1 MAHFAEVK
9 NGIVTQVIVAE
20 KDFIDTL
27 ENPKEWVQT
36 SYNTY
41 GGKHTLGG
49 TPLRKNYAG
58 IGYTY
63 DTERDA
69 FIPPQPYPSWKL
81 DTDTCLWESP
91 IPYPDDNK
99 EYIWNE
105 SEQEWTYTGYFF
117 EDGEIKKEE
126 IE

>member
-20 KDFIDTL
+20 QDFIDTL
-27 ENPKEWVQT
+27 ENPNEWVQT

-41 GGKHTLGG
+41 AGKHKLGG

-63 DTERDA
+63 DKERDA
-69 FIPPQPYPSWKL
+69 FIPPKPYTSWLLNEEMCQWQPPVPYPNIEKR
-81 DTDTCLWESP
+81 
-91 IPYPDDNK
+91 YN
-99 EYIWNE
+99 WNE
-105 SEQEWTYTGYFF
+105 TDLEWVLI
-117 EDGEIKKEE
+117 GEH
-126 IE
+126 